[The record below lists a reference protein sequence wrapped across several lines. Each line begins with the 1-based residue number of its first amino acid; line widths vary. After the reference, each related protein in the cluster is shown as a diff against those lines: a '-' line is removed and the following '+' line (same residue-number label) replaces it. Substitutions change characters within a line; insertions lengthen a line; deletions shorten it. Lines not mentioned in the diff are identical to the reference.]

1 MAAAGV
7 ILFLLMLIFAVFVIA
22 PVVIYTVSRVVP
34 RVVDRSLAPIVDRIS
49 PELEGRLSRIEEAID
64 AMAGE
69 IERMRER
76 ELNGPPASPQLP
88 GTEREAQGASD

>member
-1 MAAAGV
+1 MIV
-7 ILFLLMLIFAVFVIA
+7 FLLMLILAVFVIA

-34 RVVDRSLAPIVDRIS
+34 RVVDRTLPPIIDRIS

-76 ELNGPPASPQLP
+76 DLNSSPSSPQLP
-88 GTEREAQGASD
+88 GASREEQGASD